1 MCGGR
6 IRKLLLVAA
15 IAAVVAAIVRALRG
29 EPSPQFSTHP
39 SVLGG
44 PSPEPSTPAAPPAA
58 AEPEAGADSD
68 APPAE
73 LEAGDAP
80 VAELPTGE
88 QPAAELA
95 APPAPSGALASG
107 DEGGALEQVE
117 VVAEGSWVDPV
128 DGACPDGYPI
138 KAKLKSGIFHQPG
151 GLAYDRTK
159 PDRCYAT
166 AEAAEADGLRAAKR

>member
-44 PSPEPSTPAAPPAA
+44 PSPEPSTPAAPPADATPQA
-58 AEPEAGADSD
+58 AADAD

-80 VAELPTGE
+80 VAEL
-88 QPAAELA
+88 A
-95 APPAPSGALASG
+95 APPAPSGELAPG
-107 DEGGALEQVE
+107 DEGGALEPVE
-117 VVAEGSWVDPV
+117 AAEGAWVDPV

-138 KAKLKSGIFHQPG
+138 KAKLKSGIYHQPG